1 MEDRLRAILYHSGV
15 IKQREDKNL
24 DYSSNSKYLTEMF
37 YEYNGNIARKN
48 HNIDFSKIF
57 NKISMVRAILRWERQ
72 NTDYIS
78 SDYLKKLKIQYKEI
92 DKQYFLKALNDVE
105 KWKNYRNELIHS
117 VLENNIDSIN
127 DTLKEKV
134 DEGKQLINQLTELSR
149 LVKKNSFVFNRADGG
164 SEIVTLGC
172 PIVVVDSSTR
182 NLTISKG
189 SREDLKDYE
198 KYGIDADEILIR
210 FEYGIPKE
218 IIVYR

>member
-1 MEDRLRAILYHSGV
+1 MNTEVIKAANNMEKYYTYKELMERYKKAYEQEFYFESMFILYAVMEDRLRAILYLSGL
-15 IKQREDKNL
+15 IKHRENKNL

-149 LVKKNSFVFNRADGG
+149 LVKKNSFVLVN
-164 SEIVTLGC
+164 
-172 PIVVVDSSTR
+172 
-182 NLTISKG
+182 
-189 SREDLKDYE
+189 
-198 KYGIDADEILIR
+198 
-210 FEYGIPKE
+210 
-218 IIVYR
+218 

>member
-1 MEDRLRAILYHSGV
+1 MNTEVIKAANNMEKYYTYKELMERYKKAYEQEFYFESMFILYAVMEDRLRAILYHSGV

-149 LVKKNSFVFNRADGG
+149 LVKKNSFVLVN
-164 SEIVTLGC
+164 
-172 PIVVVDSSTR
+172 
-182 NLTISKG
+182 
-189 SREDLKDYE
+189 
-198 KYGIDADEILIR
+198 
-210 FEYGIPKE
+210 
-218 IIVYR
+218 

>member
-1 MEDRLRAILYHSGV
+1 MNTEVIKAANNMEKYYTYKELMERYKKAYEQEFYFESMFILYAVMEDRLRAILYHSDV

-149 LVKKNSFVFNRADGG
+149 LVKKNSFVLVN
-164 SEIVTLGC
+164 
-172 PIVVVDSSTR
+172 
-182 NLTISKG
+182 
-189 SREDLKDYE
+189 
-198 KYGIDADEILIR
+198 
-210 FEYGIPKE
+210 
-218 IIVYR
+218 

>member
-1 MEDRLRAILYHSGV
+1 MNTEVTKATNNMEKYYTYKELMERYKKAYEQEFYFESMFILYAVMEDRLRAILYHSGV

-37 YEYNGNIARKN
+37 YDYNGNITRHK
-48 HNIDFSKIF
+48 HIIDFSKIF

-78 SDYLKKLKIQYKEI
+78 SEYLKKLKTQYKEI
-92 DKQYFLKALNDVE
+92 DKQYYLKVLNDVE

-117 VLENNIDSIN
+117 VLENNIDSVN

-149 LVKKNSFVFNRADGG
+149 LVKKHSFV
-164 SEIVTLGC
+164 
-172 PIVVVDSSTR
+172 
-182 NLTISKG
+182 
-189 SREDLKDYE
+189 
-198 KYGIDADEILIR
+198 LIN
-210 FEYGIPKE
+210 
-218 IIVYR
+218 